1 MGLLNFFAKPAPTLL
16 RLPSG
21 SFTVGRD
28 GRILT
33 STLPSSFPADVVKE
47 IAQQVRAAFAEADTA
62 QLPLAELV
70 VDYPSLKISARELR
84 GGAIVFLTPKAP
96 ASPMKQ
102 S

>member
-1 MGLLNFFAKPAPTLL
+1 MGLLNLFAKPAPTLL

-33 STLPSSFPADVVKE
+33 GTLPSSFPVDVVKD
-47 IAQQVRAAFAEADTA
+47 IAEQVRAAFAEAEAA

-70 VDYPSLKISARELR
+70 INYSSLRISARELR
-84 GGAIVFLTPKAP
+84 GGAIVFLAPK
-96 ASPMKQ
+96 SPTRRIK